1 MYKFMRIHEFAKPL
15 FGNKKEAKTA
25 SQIMLGMITAQ
36 SPRISDISDA
46 MPGEEAAN
54 RKKIYR
60 FLKATDTQSV
70 LKYLYNEDADIVI
83 ADPTEIERPG
93 AKKTDYV
100 GTLSDG
106 LTRGFW
112 MLTLATPLR
121 GRAIPCHF
129 VTYSSRT
136 IGDEG
141 VSRNLEHQR
150 AVQGI
155 KNLIGDKPMVFD
167 REFSYQGFLESLHA
181 EEINFVIRLRLG
193 PKAPKFFNAE
203 GREVQLLIAQNGKPK
218 TFHQLTYKGEIPVNI
233 FGIWKP
239 GFKKPL
245 WVMTSLSPEEGY
257 RIYQRRAKIETSFRD
272 LKTLLNVDKIM
283 NKSKVYLEKILAL
296 FMIAYAVAMLIGEAI
311 RDIRYDQIE
320 PDDLDLLRI
329 PEEKLHAPKWYSY
342 SGLFLLLKRRMR
354 LAANI
359 LRRIVYAVLRIFID
373 LLDGNVSSFVPT

>member
-1 MYKFMRIHEFAKPL
+1 
-15 FGNKKEAKTA
+15 
-25 SQIMLGMITAQ
+25 MITAQ